1 MTCMP
6 ALRVTRSSRSSWQRL
21 RWLSQ
26 RGTGWARRSGLPAR
40 LAELLAARA
49 GGCGENAGAVLA
61 GLAVAG
67 RPLSEGLLCEVTG
80 LDVDVVRDGLREL
93 TVARLLAAS
102 TAEGEHRPRHAL
114 LAEAV
119 TAGLLPGERVVLHE
133 RTARALEAAGGGM
146 LAAEVAGHWAAAG
159 RAAEELPA
167 RVVAAEAAEQV
178 FGFTEAAVHWQ
189 RAIELC
195 RAAPAVTA
203 GVDVPR
209 LYVRAIDAL
218 EVSGDSERAGALAE
232 EAYRR
237 FADHPDHA
245 TAAVICQRA
254 AALRRSDAP
263 SAGLPLIKEAL
274 QLFEQA
280 APSADHAE
288 AWLVYGLTFLI
299 GEGRLAASS
308 AAVNRA
314 LQIAEAASAAAEI
327 PRCLAVLADL
337 AFMRGQVQEVSPSWT
352 GGGPWPTPQGRTPR
366 SWGWR
371 PLKVDALLKLGKFQ
385 IATEVAL
392 RGLHAAGQTGLEDSF
407 NALDSGRQ
415 RIRGTARPGVHSR
428 GSGTD

>member
-1 MTCMP
+1 M
-6 ALRVTRSSRSSWQRL
+6 
-21 RWLSQ
+21 
-26 RGTGWARRSGLPAR
+26 
-40 LAELLAARA
+40 
-49 GGCGENAGAVLA
+49 
-61 GLAVAG
+61 
-67 RPLSEGLLCEVTG
+67 
-80 LDVDVVRDGLREL
+80 RDGLREL

-195 RAAPAVTA
+195 RAAPAVTRPA
-203 GVDVPR
+203 SIVPR

-254 AALRRSDAP
+254 AALR
-263 SAGLPLIKEAL
+263 GI
-274 QLFEQA
+274 
-280 APSADHAE
+280 
-288 AWLVYGLTFLI
+288 
-299 GEGRLAASS
+299 
-308 AAVNRA
+308 
-314 LQIAEAASAAAEI
+314 
-327 PRCLAVLADL
+327 
-337 AFMRGQVQEVSPSWT
+337 
-352 GGGPWPTPQGRTPR
+352 
-366 SWGWR
+366 
-371 PLKVDALLKLGKFQ
+371 
-385 IATEVAL
+385 
-392 RGLHAAGQTGLEDSF
+392 
-407 NALDSGRQ
+407 
-415 RIRGTARPGVHSR
+415 
-428 GSGTD
+428 